1 MDKEQELKAAL
12 EALDA
17 CLRELNDWN
26 CGHQPSEGQELARE
40 ILEKKHAKKEGETA

>member
-1 MDKEQELKAAL
+1 MDKDKELRAAL

-17 CLRELNDWN
+17 CLRELNEWN

-40 ILEKKHAKKEGETA
+40 ILEKHAKKEGETA